1 MDQAKKKK
9 IKKFLILEF
18 SILII
23 AAIVFVAL
31 YFFTKNKRDSS
42 GSTEVTTQ
50 EQIDAQELND
60 ELVKLVNDSLASKLD
75 KHDSKYQVD
84 RLISINIDTNELY
97 YCANNNSYLYSIS
110 LQFSSDLLKTIKE
123 DTYTH
128 LEIKMKDVVTT
139 ESDPLLQDNAFVE
152 TVKGNYTSTISKTND
167 LYRYIDATYVGKDDK
182 YYSICSFEYENGNF
196 SIEGME
202 ENNTYSVSLE
212 ENAMMYYL
220 LDIIATK

>member
-1 MDQAKKKK
+1 MEQAKKKK
-9 IKKFLILEF
+9 IRKFLILEF

-31 YFFTKNKRDSS
+31 YFFTKNKKDSS

-60 ELVKLVNDSLASKLD
+60 ELVKLVNDSLGPKLD

-97 YCANNNSYLYSIS
+97 YCANNDSYLYSIF

-139 ESDPLLQDNAFVE
+139 EGDPLLQDNAFV
-152 TVKGNYTSTISKTND
+152 
-167 LYRYIDATYVGKDDK
+167 
-182 YYSICSFEYENGNF
+182 
-196 SIEGME
+196 
-202 ENNTYSVSLE
+202 
-212 ENAMMYYL
+212 YYL
-220 LDIIATK
+220 ANGFLSNIYYIL

>member
-1 MDQAKKKK
+1 MDEEKKKK

-31 YFFTKNKRDSS
+31 YFFTKNKRDPS

-60 ELVKLVNDSLASKLD
+60 ELIKLVNDSLGPKLE

-84 RLISINIDTNELY
+84 KLISINIDTNELY
-97 YCANNNSYLYSIS
+97 YCAYNDSYLYSIS

-128 LEIKMKDVVTT
+128 FEIKMKDVVTT
-139 ESDPLLQDNAFVE
+139 EGDPLLQDNAFIE

-182 YYSICSFEYENGNF
+182 YYSTCAFEYENGNF